1 MRLAALVLACVLAA
15 RGATCVLTAAGL
27 GGDPEYERRFSTW
40 AQEIERAL
48 RASGG
53 DLRLETLSGQAATR
67 ERVRAVLERF
77 AGECRRQDD
86 LVLMLIGHGA
96 FDGEEYK
103 FNVPGPDLTG
113 SELAALLEKIPAVR
127 QLVVNMTS
135 ASGASLENLRRPN
148 RVVITATR
156 NGWEK
161 NATVFGRHWAEALG
175 DPSADTDKNE
185 AVSALE
191 AFRYAA
197 RRTAEFYESQK
208 RLAAEHALL
217 EDTGSGEGSSAPSP
231 ESGQGR
237 LAAAF
242 PLVRLG
248 AARAAAND
256 PGKRVLLVKKNE
268 LERRIDE
275 LKYRKAAMIEAEY
288 RKQLMELLVDLA
300 RTQEELEK

>member
-1 MRLAALVLACVLAA
+1 MRQAALVLACALVA
-15 RGATCVLTAAGL
+15 RGATCVLTVAGL
-27 GGDPEYERRFSTW
+27 GGDPEYERRFSTS
-40 AQEIERAL
+40 AQQIERAL

-53 DLRLETLSGQAATR
+53 ELRLETLGGQAATR
-67 ERVRAVLERF
+67 ERVRAVLEGF

-113 SELAALLEKIPAVR
+113 SELAALLERIPAAP

-148 RVVITATR
+148 RVVITATKS
-156 NGWEK
+156 GFEK
-161 NATVFGRHWAEALG
+161 NATVFGRYWAEALG

-191 AFRYAA
+191 AFWYAT
-197 RRTAEFYESQK
+197 RRTGEFYESQK
-208 RLAAEHALL
+208 RLATEHALL
-217 EDTGSGEGSSAPSP
+217 EDTGSGEGSSAPAP
-231 ESGQGR
+231 ERGQGR

-248 AARAAAND
+248 AARVAAND

-275 LKYRKAAMIEAEY
+275 LKYRKAAMTEAEY
-288 RKQLMELLVDLA
+288 RKQLMGLLVDLA